1 MNIRPTAAM
10 MRGRDRGLRS
20 ILTREVQAGRLEIT
34 LGNDS
39 MYMLIK
45 SAGREKKKERRGG
58 DDED

>member
-1 MNIRPTAAM
+1 M